1 MENPV
6 FNNHPGIKLFLLVPM
21 ARRKQRLLPKLLTV
35 VVFVLLC
42 PLILP
47 LVALGLSLFLLHRAV
62 LYLLVW
68 LLWLPSGKD
77 TLFVYSDSPI
87 WQEYMTREVLPLVE
101 KRAVVLNWSE
111 RSKWRK
117 WSFPQHVFRTFGGG
131 YDFNPLVVRFRPF
144 RRAKLFRFWSAF
156 KDWKRGYT
164 EPVERLTNDLR
175 LSL

>member
-1 MENPV
+1 MAFRAQSAPARILKVAV
-6 FNNHPGIKLFLLVPM
+6 FFFLL
-21 ARRKQRLLPKLLTV
+21 
-35 VVFVLLC
+35 

-47 LVALGLSLFLLHRAV
+47 LLALGVLLFLLHRLV

-68 LLWLPSGKD
+68 LIWLPRGKD

-87 WQEYMTREVLPLVE
+87 WHEYMTREVLPLVE
-101 KRAVVLNWSE
+101 KRAIVLNWSE

-117 WSFPQHVFRTFGGG
+117 WSFQQHIFRTFGGS
-131 YDFNPLVVRFRPF
+131 YDFNPMVIRFRAF

-156 KDWKRGYT
+156 KDWKHGHT

-175 LSL
+175 MSL